1 MQLPPTHKPLT
12 ACLVTFYI
20 SHSIIIHLPRKT
32 YHFSVY
38 FMCSNSENKIFSSE
52 LNKNENAI

>member
-1 MQLPPTHKPLT
+1 MQLPPTHKPLR
-12 ACLVTFYI
+12 LLHFI

-38 FMCSNSENKIFSSE
+38 FMCSNSENKIFFSE
-52 LNKNENAI
+52 FIEKD